1 MPDQEFD
8 PNFEEKEKALKN
20 ARKSTSLQPMVKY
33 IDANRI
39 AKERHEKVLVI
50 IDAVKSC
57 NRPDN
62 PLLWFS
68 SLVDF
73 DCVNDGREAIK
84 GWMRG
89 QKKFARRDLITD
101 NNCVAGIESDF
112 VIFLGADAG
121 NAAMSRCKGQFVHI
135 R

>member
-1 MPDQEFD
+1 MLDQEFV
-8 PNFEEKEKALKN
+8 PNFEEKERALKN
-20 ARKSTSLQPMVKY
+20 ARETTLLQPMIEY
-33 IDANRI
+33 IDANKI
-39 AKERHEKVLVI
+39 TKERHEKLLVI
-50 IDAVKSC
+50 IEAVKSC

-68 SLVDF
+68 SLFDF
-73 DCVNDGREAIK
+73 DCVNDDREAIK
-84 GWMRG
+84 GWIRG